1 MKIDDDLKN
10 KIIDYTLKFGVVV
23 FVVWLTVVLFFAL
36 QPQDKARENF
46 DIQKA
51 LEQQKIQHQKEQQNV
66 YQ

>member
-10 KIIDYTLKFGVVV
+10 KIIDYILKFGVVV
-23 FVVWLTVVLFFAL
+23 FLVWLTAVLFFAL

-46 DIQKA
+46 DIKKA
-51 LEQQKIQHQKEQQNV
+51 LEQKKIQQQQEQQNV

>member
-10 KIIDYTLKFGVVV
+10 KIIDYILKFGVVV
-23 FVVWLTVVLFFAL
+23 FLVWLTAVLFFAL

-46 DIQKA
+46 DIKKA
-51 LEQQKIQHQKEQQNV
+51 LEQQKIQHKKEQQNV

>member
-23 FVVWLTVVLFFAL
+23 FVVWLAVVLFFSL
-36 QPQDKARENF
+36 QPQDKVRENF
-46 DIQKA
+46 DIKKA
-51 LEQQKIQHQKEQQNV
+51 LEQQKIQHEKEQQNV